1 MNAEVKEVNIYI
13 DSERTEEYLRVY
25 TKIHLKYVIVGNVK
39 KEQVERAIK
48 LSQEKYCY
56 ISNMISKVTDITTE
70 YKIKKEA

>member
-1 MNAEVKEVNIYI
+1 M
-13 DSERTEEYLRVY
+13 
-25 TKIHLKYVIVGNVK
+25 VGSVK

-48 LSQEKYCY
+48 LSQEKYCS